1 MFARSTFA
9 VACVAAALACARVH
23 AECVDPS
30 AFGAPYSVETSSP
43 GFAPHLEDHTL
54 VVRVSGKGLTV
65 ADKCDTPPMEQFT
78 LHWVMTDNDTAVVT
92 LSREVPESCFALLE
106 TEETVSAEEFVEIRV
121 PLPPDLQHGASG
133 FSKMMLGI
141 PPGGIYELYKIF
153 DVSMLTRSASKW
165 APEEEEEEE
174 FHADGAD
181 AAESAV
187 DDAPIDGQATEAI
200 ETTTE
205 EKTTLTTAK
214 TGESAKHMPRKAAVE
229 KLATA

>member
-65 ADKCDTPPMEQFT
+65 ADKCDTPPMDQFT

-106 TEETVSAEEFVEIRV
+106 TEETVSAE
-121 PLPPDLQHGASG
+121 
-133 FSKMMLGI
+133 
-141 PPGGIYELYKIF
+141 
-153 DVSMLTRSASKW
+153 
-165 APEEEEEEE
+165 
-174 FHADGAD
+174 
-181 AAESAV
+181 
-187 DDAPIDGQATEAI
+187 
-200 ETTTE
+200 
-205 EKTTLTTAK
+205 
-214 TGESAKHMPRKAAVE
+214 
-229 KLATA
+229 